1 MALNKE
7 DLSFKILINKESTTP
22 SREFFQENGV
32 STLDINATEVYTS
45 TVSTSSVQS
54 VTDGVARSH
63 TQFVLTPDP
72 SFPTRVFYFIS
83 GSGFTP
89 GTDAL
94 PSFAQSSSYY
104 QRNFL
109 GDKYGSDYEVQLFDN
124 SGTRI
129 FKTDAINWI
138 FNYKTGILSISDPG
152 AYSTPYKVSV
162 YQYTGNFLNTSLT
175 SGSSTATGDKISSG
189 STIVS
194 TFNTPQNGYTIIAS
208 GSLNIS
214 GSINSNAG
222 ISGSFSGS
230 GALLSNVTSSLVQA
244 SSGQPFISA
253 TSTGIRVSGSTSLD
267 SNLTITGS
275 TNIVGSFTASNNV
288 LLGDNSSDNIYFSG
302 SAKSNLIPADNNTF
316 DLGSSSNR
324 WKTVHAGS
332 ASLSGATI
340 AGNLTVN
347 GTATITNLVA
357 VTASSIQTSQKYIL
371 INSGSDFQN
380 QGTTPY
386 NTGILIQSRTGSYN
400 NSGSSLAFA
409 YAESYKR
416 FIYSTGSNATNPDAG
431 NTLTGTFKAA
441 FVTVET
447 GNSLPNGPLGLTSGE
462 ADALPDNMAG
472 AMYVDSAN
480 GDVYLWS

>member
-32 STLDINATEVYTS
+32 STLDINSTEIYTS
-45 TVSTSSVQS
+45 TVTTSSAQS
-54 VTDGVARSH
+54 VADGVARSF
-63 TQFVLTPDP
+63 TQFTLTPDP

-89 GTDAL
+89 GTDSL
-94 PSFAQSSSYY
+94 PSFALSSSYY

-109 GDKYGSDYEVQLFDN
+109 GDKYGSEYEVQLFDN
-124 SGTRI
+124 TGIRI

-152 AYSTPYKVSV
+152 SYTTPYKVSV
-162 YQYTGNFLNTSLT
+162 YKYTGNFLNTSLT

-194 TFNTPQNGYTIIAS
+194 TFNVPQDGYTIIAS

-230 GALLSNVTSSLVQA
+230 GAALSNVTASLVQTTA
-244 SSGQPFISA
+244 GQSYVSIANNSVR
-253 TSTGIRVSGSTSLD
+253 ISGSTSLD
-267 SNLTITGS
+267 SNLTVTGS
-275 TNIVGSFTASNNV
+275 TNIIGSFTASNNV
-288 LLGDNSSDNIYFSG
+288 LLGDTSTDNITFSG
-302 SAKSNLIPADNNTF
+302 SVKSNIIPESNNTF
-316 DLGSSSNR
+316 NLGSVSNK
-324 WKTVHAGS
+324 WNTLHASS
-332 ASLSGATI
+332 ASLTGATI

-347 GTATITNLVA
+347 GTATITNLVSI
-357 VTASSIQTSQKYIL
+357 TASSIQTSQKYIL

-386 NTGILIQSRTGSYN
+386 NSGILIQTRTGSYS

-416 FIYSTGSNATNPDAG
+416 FIYATGSNATNPDAG
-431 NTLTGTFKAA
+431 DTLTGTFRAA

-447 GNSLPNGPLGLTSGE
+447 GTTLPNGPLGLSSGQ
-462 ADALPDNMAG
+462 ADATPDDMAG
-472 AMYVDSAN
+472 SMYVDSSN
-480 GDVYLWS
+480 GDIYLWS